1 MNDALLLAYRHG
13 YGYGGGWTDWIAHR
27 VVSAV
32 IHAVIYGA
40 VFKLLR
46 QVTLTEALV
55 IAGVVILVVLA
66 FGRSRD
72 RRSW

>member
-1 MNDALLLAYRHG
+1 MSDALLLAYRHG
-13 YGYGGGWTDWIAHR
+13 YSGGWSDWIAHR
-27 VVSAV
+27 MVSAV
-32 IHAVIYGA
+32 IHAFNYGA

-55 IAGVVILVVLA
+55 IAGVVILLVFA

>member
-1 MNDALLLAYRHG
+1 MSDVLLLAYQH
-13 YGYGGGWTDWIAHR
+13 GYGGGWSDWIAHR

-32 IHAVIYGA
+32 IHAFIYGA
-40 VFKLLR
+40 VFKPLR
-46 QVTLTEALV
+46 QMTLTEALV
-55 IAGVVILVVLA
+55 IAGVVILVVFA

>member
-1 MNDALLLAYRHG
+1 MSDALLFAYRHS
-13 YGYGGGWTDWIAHR
+13 YGGGWSDWIAHR

-32 IHAVIYGA
+32 IHAFIYGA

-55 IAGVVILVVLA
+55 IAGVVVLVALA

>member
-1 MNDALLLAYRHG
+1 MSDVLLLAYRHG
-13 YGYGGGWTDWIAHR
+13 YGGDWSDWIAHR

-46 QVTLTEALV
+46 QMTLTEALV
-55 IAGVVILVVLA
+55 IAGVVILVVFA